1 MKILR
6 ISLPVILLL
15 ICLLGVAV
23 TVFTQNPAATGVPSS
38 EVAAEI
44 TGKTQREDSVPQVT
58 PPRFSTTA
66 ADAKVA
72 ARMDTR
78 SADLQIVTH
87 PDGRSSVHLGGRF
100 AHTSAM
106 VRAPDGSLVVQCFS
120 DPEAMAAAL
129 AGAEKAQPA
138 PALHR

>member
-6 ISLPVILLL
+6 ISLPIILLL
-15 ICLLGVAV
+15 VSLIGVAV
-23 TVFTQNPAATGVPSS
+23 TVFIRNPATTAESPS

-44 TGKTQREDSVPQVT
+44 AGKTQRDHSVPQVT

-66 ADAKVA
+66 VDAKVA

-78 SADLQIVTH
+78 SDGLQIITH
-87 PDGRSSVHLGGRF
+87 PDGRRSVHLGGRF

-106 VRAPDGSLVVQCFS
+106 VRGPDGKMVIQCFS
-120 DPEAMAAAL
+120 DPDAMAAAL
-129 AGAEKAQPA
+129 TGAEKAPPA